1 MEGIG
6 VGNEK
11 GPNVEALSAG
21 TKGAEVASSVD
32 AETFGNE
39 RRGGGINCV
48 RG

>member
-6 VGNEK
+6 AGNRK
-11 GPNVEALSAG
+11 DRYIEAPSAG